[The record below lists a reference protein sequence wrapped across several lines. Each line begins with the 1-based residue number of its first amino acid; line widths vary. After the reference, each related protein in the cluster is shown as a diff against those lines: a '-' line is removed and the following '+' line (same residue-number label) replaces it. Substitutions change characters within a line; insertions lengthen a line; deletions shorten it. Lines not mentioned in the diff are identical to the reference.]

1 MTRKKV
7 MLMNDTCYEF
17 KPNKIE
23 IGQTQDVA
31 LICSTCYNVKPLKLK
46 FSFDNP
52 EDRRDVYINNL
63 EIHTFCPRCAKI
75 LKTKNRSHFMVDRRI
90 AQSIAWLNFMGYKTE
105 YSCGGHINFCIKE
118 DKKTGK
124 TGPSYE
130 LDYPYIFF
138 NKYVRL
144 PEDLIKALI
153 FDAGFDEV
161 CIGPRKIIKLKKHPE
176 KLEEVLNGNPYAF
189 YFNMCNFDRRVK
201 QIFEKASDYFKKYD
215 EANKYLDNINKKLT
229 RVLRKYYVN
238 HKD

>member
-1 MTRKKV
+1 MRKKV
-7 MLMNDTCYEF
+7 MLMS
-17 KPNKIE
+17 KIE

-31 LICSTCYNVKPLKLK
+31 LICGTCYNVKPLKLK
-46 FSFDNP
+46 FSFDKP

-63 EIHTFCPRCAKI
+63 EIRTFCPRCAKT
-75 LKTKNRSHFMVDRRI
+75 LKVKNRNHFMVDRRI
-90 AQSIAWLNFMGYKTE
+90 AQSIAWLNFMGYDTE

-118 DKKTGK
+118 DKETGR

-138 NKYVRL
+138 NKYARL

-161 CIGPRKIIKLKKHPE
+161 GISLHEIINIKKHPE
-176 KLEEVLNGNPYAF
+176 RLEEVLNGKAYVF
-189 YFNMCNFDRRVK
+189 YFNKDNFDRRVK
-201 QIFEKASDYFKKYD
+201 QIFEKDRKKPKYFPSDYLKKYE
-215 EANKYLDNINKKLT
+215 EADKYLENVNKKLT
-229 RVLRKYYVN
+229 RVMRKYYVN